1 MNRDLVI
8 FSKRVRAVFQNDR
21 AKIDLPFF
29 SGFPKNSC
37 RGASIF
43 LGYLLNARFPDSMI
57 ELIHGSNRYKNEHH
71 YWLEVD
77 GYIFDITADQF
88 DQFSSPIYASLA
100 NPLQT
105 YFSVIERSCVT
116 KSYMGY
122 ALEETLKSDILRN
135 LNVLLSSCKMPF

>member
-1 MNRDLVI
+1 MKRDIVI
-8 FSKRVRAVFQNDR
+8 FSKRVRAVFQSGR
-21 AKIDLPFF
+21 EKIDLPFF

-43 LGYLLNARFPDSMI
+43 LGYLLNERFPDSRVQ
-57 ELIHGSNRYKNEHH
+57 LIHGSNQYKNEHH

-88 DQFSSPIYASLA
+88 DQFSSPIYASLT

-105 YFSVIERSCVT
+105 YFSVVERSCVI
-116 KSYMGY
+116 KSYIGY
-122 ALEETLKSDILRN
+122 DLEETLKTDILRN
-135 LNVLLSSCKMPF
+135 LNILLNSCKMPF